1 MLSLLSF
8 QFPFKKRKKKE
19 LGLVFVRIP
28 NFVSLFSTS
37 FSPIRVSLSNCTYVC
52 HRCGVNILL
61 IRAHFGK
68 LLFTQSGLQS
78 RRRRRRHLLIELNS
92 TMKAN
97 ARNAATVSQLL
108 LLAFSTFSHEHN
120 SRSPLST
127 LPLLR
132 LLRCALLFQ
141 MTPPFL
147 FFYADLFILQ
157 FLFFFTVID
166 RDVTA
171 HLSTVY

>member
-1 MLSLLSF
+1 MC
-8 QFPFKKRKKKE
+8 QFISCFHCCPFSSHLKKEKKRTWARFRSHSKFRFFIFHFLLTYTCLIVKLYIRVPSMWCEYITYTSSFWK
-19 LGLVFVRIP
+19 
-28 NFVSLFSTS
+28 TS
-37 FSPIRVSLSNCTYVC
+37 FHSIRST
-52 HRCGVNILL
+52 
-61 IRAHFGK
+61 
-68 LLFTQSGLQS
+68 LQS
-78 RRRRRRHLLIELNS
+78 RRRRRHLLIELNS

-157 FLFFFTVID
+157 FLFFP
-166 RDVTA
+166 
-171 HLSTVY
+171 L